1 MDMGKGLYMNMKRE
15 TELVAQAM
23 EAARQADISARRA
36 QKIAGSIAGGGSG
49 VVTDKRLTE
58 AEAPADA
65 KATGDA
71 IREIRATLNEITYK
85 AIAITSFKSDHGVN
99 ELGSTVSKTV
109 FSWATNKAPTSISAS
124 FGNVKNTDTSFTYA
138 TPVSKDTSFTL
149 TVSDGKTT
157 VSATTKVAFMNGV
170 YYGAAAE
177 TEITSDFIKKLTRS
191 LQAIKAKTATITAG
205 AGQYIWYA
213 VPSRY
218 GTPAFNVGGFD
229 GGFSKA
235 RTINF
240 TNASGYTESYDV
252 WRSDNAGL
260 GATTVKIA

>member
-1 MDMGKGLYMNMKRE
+1 MGKGLYINMKRE
-15 TELVAQAM
+15 TELVAQTM

-36 QKIAGSIAGGGSG
+36 QKIAESIAGGGNG
-49 VVTDKRLTE
+49 VVTDKKLTE

-71 IREIRATLNEITYK
+71 IREIKATLDELTYK
-85 AIAITSFKSDHGVN
+85 AIAITSFRSDHGVN

-109 FSWATNKAPTSISAS
+109 FSWATNKVPTSILAS
-124 FGNVKNTDTSFTYA
+124 FGSVEKTDTSFTYS
-138 TPVSKDTSFTL
+138 TPVSRDASFTL

-191 LQAIKAKTATITAG
+191 LQTTKAKTATITAG
-205 AGQYIWYA
+205 TGQYIWYA
-213 VPSRY
+213 IPSRY

-235 RTINF
+235 RTIDF

-252 WRSDNAGL
+252 WRSDNSGL